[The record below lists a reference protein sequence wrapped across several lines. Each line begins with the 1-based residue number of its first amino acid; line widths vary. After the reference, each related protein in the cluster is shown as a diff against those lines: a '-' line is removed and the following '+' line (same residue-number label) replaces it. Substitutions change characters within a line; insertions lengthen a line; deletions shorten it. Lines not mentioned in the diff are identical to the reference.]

1 MIAFYESRD
10 ERLFIGEMTK
20 YPFPL
25 HVHELAEII
34 GVTAAGAPREELMG
48 APDAPT
54 RCTLSYDADAKRA
67 VFTVCSAVSPISVN
81 PAISALWR
89 NPLL

>member
-25 HVHELAEII
+25 HVHELA
-34 GVTAAGAPREELMG
+34 
-48 APDAPT
+48 
-54 RCTLSYDADAKRA
+54 
-67 VFTVCSAVSPISVN
+67 
-81 PAISALWR
+81 
-89 NPLL
+89 

>member
-25 HVHELAEII
+25 HVHELAERIDRQL
-34 GVTAAGAPREELMG
+34 VVRKTTSGA
-48 APDAPT
+48 
-54 RCTLSYDADAKRA
+54 
-67 VFTVCSAVSPISVN
+67 TVVPCV
-81 PAISALWR
+81 L
-89 NPLL
+89 